1 MVATTEQLSTARS
14 LARFVRGTALF
25 FNGYNIG
32 VNGVVITLLTRE
44 YPGGGFG
51 THFYSRLV
59 ASTVFGWC
67 LFGMLFLGWFFNG
80 IQAGMPLA
88 PFPIIASMLVY
99 SYGIGSENFRLDVS
113 ELVKLLVT
121 ARMPLAFYVGGGH
134 TTGSTFPYERWTKQ
148 DGITKNSHHRWFIL
162 GTKTMIDAG
171 VTFAAFVPLVLY
183 WIYGEQH
190 IHNICGVS
198 LGLGIVPAFVL
209 FCVYMGY
216 LDLLGDWDRSG
227 PDPDHRSKLDDLRI
241 PYSLTLRRYW
251 KNVLGLSLAWFIYDF
266 IMYPFG
272 IYSSTVINNIT
283 GGSSSLSIVLAWS
296 VVINLFY
303 VPGTLLGIFLIDYLS
318 LKTTLIVGLLLQA
331 ATGFYMS
338 IMYNRLTDNVAAFA
352 VIYGIFLC
360 FGEVG
365 PGSCLRLLAAR
376 TGAPTI
382 DGQIYVIATAAGKVG
397 AFIGTWA
404 FPQIIEG
411 LCWTPCK
418 PRLLMCS
425 ICSFRSGWLGHHE
438 G

>member
-1 MVATTEQLSTARS
+1 
-14 LARFVRGTALF
+14 
-25 FNGYNIG
+25 
-32 VNGVVITLLTRE
+32 
-44 YPGGGFG
+44 
-51 THFYSRLV
+51 
-59 ASTVFGWC
+59 
-67 LFGMLFLGWFFNG
+67 
-80 IQAGMPLA
+80 
-88 PFPIIASMLVY
+88 
-99 SYGIGSENFRLDVS
+99 
-113 ELVKLLVT
+113 
-121 ARMPLAFYVGGGH
+121 
-134 TTGSTFPYERWTKQ
+134 
-148 DGITKNSHHRWFIL
+148 
-162 GTKTMIDAG
+162 
-171 VTFAAFVPLVLY
+171 
-183 WIYGEQH
+183 
-190 IHNICGVS
+190 
-198 LGLGIVPAFVL
+198 
-209 FCVYMGY
+209 MGY

-404 FPQIIEG
+404 FPQIIEDLG
-411 LCWTPCK
+411 GSDTMKGNAAPFWIGSSLAVLSAVVTFSLVK
-418 PRLLMCS
+418 PFTRKTMPAEDKASRRYLEEKGIGVSLL
-425 ICSFRSGWLGHHE
+425 GDQLLAE
-438 G
+438 KLE